1 MGEPLKVLIIEDLPD
16 DAELVELELQKA
28 GLDPECTRVE
38 TAAALEKA
46 LADGAWDIIISDY
59 NLPGFDGLAAL
70 EIVKKT
76 GLDIPF
82 IIVSGTVGEDIAV
95 EAVVAGAQDYVMKDN
110 LMRVPVAVRREI
122 QNHRH
127 REEKR
132 QAEKQI
138 RESLEEKEV
147 MLKEIH
153 HRVKNNLA
161 VISALLTLQSDY
173 VKDDES
179 KELFME
185 SVGRIKTMALIHE
198 KLYQSEMFAWVE
210 MGDYLRQLVKTI
222 QETYEAESDRI
233 AVHIECDNAV
243 LDITKAIPCGL
254 IVNELLTNAY
264 KHAFRDRESGNI
276 HLKLKKD
283 KDSGECQLQ
292 VLDDGVGLPEEVISG
307 KSNNLGYNIIRGL
320 ARQISAELHMTGH
333 DGAHVLLTFKY

>member
-1 MGEPLKVLIIEDLPD
+1 MRERLKILIIEDLPD
-16 DAELVELELQKA
+16 DAELVYLELQKA
-28 GLDPECTRVE
+28 GLESECTRVE

-46 LADGAWDIIISDY
+46 LESQDWDIIISDY

-70 EIVKKT
+70 EILKNT
-76 GLDIPF
+76 GRDIPF
-82 IIVSGTVGEDIAV
+82 IIVSGTVGEETAV
-95 EAVVAGAQDYVMKDN
+95 EAVLAGAQDYVMKDN
-110 LMRVPVAVRREI
+110 LRRVPVAVRREI
-122 QNHRH
+122 QSHKL

-132 QAEKQI
+132 EAEQQI
-138 RESLEEKEV
+138 RDSLEEKEV

-173 VKDDES
+173 VKDEEA

-198 KLYQSEMFAWVE
+198 KLYQSEMFARVE
-210 MGDYLRQLVKTI
+210 MGDYIHQLVKTI
-222 QETYEAESDRI
+222 QETYDATAKRI
-233 AVHIECDNAV
+233 TVHLDCDNAV

-264 KHAFRDRESGNI
+264 KHAFREKESGNI

-283 KDSGECQLQ
+283 SESDECQLQ
-292 VLDDGVGLPEEVISG
+292 VVDDGVGLPEEVISG

-320 ARQISAELHMTGH
+320 ARQISADLHLTGH
-333 DGAHVLLTFKY
+333 DGAHVLLKFKC